1 MLKRT
6 VRVTLLDVARQA
18 GVSRAT
24 ASLVLRNSPLVAA
37 ETRARV
43 QAAAQA
49 VGYLY
54 NRGAATL
61 RGQRTSTV
69 GLLVTEIDNPF
80 FGELIA
86 GAEAALD
93 AAGYIAFLAT
103 TAESVERQERTL
115 QRLREHGVDG
125 LILCAAHG
133 TPAQRIA
140 QLAGQGPP
148 CVQVMRQV
156 RGSGGDFAGPD
167 NRLGLDLLTEHL
179 IARGHRRIAFA
190 GAAVM
195 HSGIR
200 QRLDG
205 VAAALRRHGLPP
217 PVVLRTP
224 ATRAGG
230 AEAAHL
236 LHGMEPPPTAM
247 VCCNDVVAFGAI
259 PVLERLGLRVGR
271 DIAVTGVGDVP
282 EAAIGDPPLTTL
294 ATEPRRIGQEAVRL
308 LLRRINDPAVAAE
321 QVVIPSR
328 LVIRASSAAGPAP

>member
-1 MLKRT
+1 MSKHAARI
-6 VRVTLLDVARQA
+6 TLMDVAQQA

-69 GLLVTEIDNPF
+69 GLMVTEIDNPF

-103 TAESVERQERTL
+103 TAESVERQQRTL

-133 TPAQRIA
+133 TSARSIT
-140 QLAGQGPP
+140 QLAEQGLP

-156 RGSGGDFAGPD
+156 RGSGGDFTGPD

-179 IARGHRRIAFA
+179 IAGGHRHIAFA

-236 LHGMEPPPTAM
+236 LQDMKVAPTAM
-247 VCCNDVVAFGAI
+247 VCCNDVVAFGAM
-259 PVLERLGLRVGR
+259 PVLERLGLRVGH

-282 EAAIGDPPLTTL
+282 EAAIGHPPLTTL
-294 ATEPRRIGQEAVRL
+294 ATDPRRIGQEAVRL
-308 LLRRINDPAVAAE
+308 LLRRIAQPAVAAE

-328 LVIRASSAAGPAP
+328 LVIRASCAARLPS

>member
-1 MLKRT
+1 MLKQAPRP
-6 VRVTLLDVARQA
+6 TLNDVARHA

-43 QAAAQA
+43 QASAQA

-54 NRGAATL
+54 NRGAATM

-86 GAEAALD
+86 GAEVALEG
-93 AAGYIAFLAT
+93 AGYIAFLAT
-103 TAESVERQERTL
+103 TGESVERQERTL

-133 TPAQRIA
+133 TPAERIA
-140 QLAGQGPP
+140 RLAQQGPP
-148 CVQVMRQV
+148 CVQVMRRV
-156 RGSGGDFAGPD
+156 RGSAGDFTGPD

-179 IARGHRRIAFA
+179 IAQGHRHIAFA

-205 VAAALRRHGLPP
+205 VAAALRRHRLPP

-230 AEAAHL
+230 AEAAGL
-236 LHGMEPPPTAM
+236 IRKLETPPTAL
-247 VCCNDVVAFGAI
+247 VCCNDVVAFGAM

-282 EAAIGDPPLTTL
+282 EAAIGYPPLTTL

-308 LLRRINDPAVAAE
+308 LLRRIADPAAAEE
-321 QVVIPSR
+321 QVVVPSR
-328 LVIRASSAAGPAP
+328 LVIRASSTFSPAS